1 MITVTASPSLPT
13 NPLMSVADGTVTAN
27 SALLSGVAP
36 IEGFSN
42 TLTSQINLLVQPTTD
57 ISTLMQTVETQNTP
71 AVNSET
77 IVNQNVLPE
86 QVLSQNRASSP
97 QIVNSTSPT
106 TMSEIVM
113 NEADSA
119 ILSSVNDTLKFIA
132 TGSKLG
138 DTLSTGQT
146 VQLPTANSATPIT
159 QQTVQNAVQQAVTK
173 PPVTTSAAV
182 LAQQV
187 TPVHIPESVESETQ
201 VVPQS
206 VTSEKAGVEN
216 LVVPQTVTSEKA
228 VVQQTVTPE
237 KMVVP
242 QAVVPQAVVPQ
253 AVVPQAVVPQ
263 AVVPQTVTSEKAVVP
278 QAVVPQ
284 AVVPQAVVP
293 QAVVPQAVV
302 PQAVVPQAVV
312 PQTVTPEKMV
322 VPQAVVEQTVTPE
335 KIPVANPVES
345 PIVKQLTTNTKT
357 DKKSDIKLS
366 ENTPAE
372 PIVLTTETA
381 IVAPENVIVEQQKS
395 EQPKLENQSPSI
407 FIEQSTAEIVAP
419 IVTAQATPTQ
429 IETETVIFET
439 ENKSVTPD
447 EKPTLTS
454 AKNLLM
460 EAVANRNNTNGNS
473 TNSNSGG
480 NTSSNPTLQTESV
493 NHITDNKTGVTD
505 TKSFASLL
513 AAEKPET
520 VSSSATA
527 STTEKSAPQNI
538 SAAVNKLVQDT
549 KIDVPAMTRP
559 LSHPAWNQEMGE
571 RIVWMNNQGISSAEI
586 KMNPQNMGPITVRID
601 MNQDQATI
609 AFTAQNS
616 EVRTALENSIPKLR
630 EMLTSQNVN
639 LAEVNVS
646 QQSSTSTNSDSSRQQ
661 QTAQMMADA
670 SANGQGNRQN
680 NPEVDSNGN
689 AIRQTGANGEE
700 IAVDEFA
707 NGQILETNGT
717 NGLLSVFA

>member
-27 SALLSGVAP
+27 SALLSGAAP

-42 TLTSQINLLVQPTTD
+42 TLTSQINLLVQPTAD
-57 ISTLMQTVETQNTP
+57 ISTLAQTVEAKNTSI
-71 AVNSET
+71 VNPET
-77 IVNQNVLPE
+77 IVNQNVVSENVVSE
-86 QVLSQNRASSP
+86 QVLFQNRVLNP
-97 QIVNSTSPT
+97 QILNPTSPT
-106 TMSEIVM
+106 AMSEIVM

-146 VQLPTANSATPIT
+146 VQLPTTNLATPIT
-159 QQTVQNAVQQAVTK
+159 QQTVQNAVQQAVTN

-187 TPVHIPESVESETQ
+187 APVHIPESVQIETQ
-201 VVPQS
+201 VIQQS

-216 LVVPQTVTSEKA
+216 LVVSQTVTAEKAVVPQTVTAEK
-228 VVQQTVTPE
+228 
-237 KMVVP
+237 
-242 QAVVPQAVVPQ
+242 
-253 AVVPQAVVPQ
+253 

-278 QAVVPQ
+278 QTA
-284 AVVPQAVVP
+284 
-293 QAVVPQAVV
+293 
-302 PQAVVPQAVV
+302 
-312 PQTVTPEKMV
+312 
-322 VPQAVVEQTVTPE
+322 TPE
-335 KIPVANPVES
+335 KIAVVNPVES

-372 PIVLTTETA
+372 PVVLSIETA
-381 IVAPENVIVEQQKS
+381 VLQNIVAPENAIVEQQKP
-395 EQPKLENQSPSI
+395 EQPKLENQTPPI
-407 FIEQSTAEIVAP
+407 FVEQSTAEIVAP

-429 IETETVIFET
+429 IETETAIFET

-480 NTSSNPTLQTESV
+480 NTSSNPTLQTELV

-646 QQSSTSTNSDSSRQQ
+646 QQSSNSTNSDSNRQQ

-689 AIRQTGANGEE
+689 VVRQTGTNGEE

-707 NGQILETNGT
+707 NGHILETNGT